1 MNEQWSNRLRRFL
14 PLVFILVAAVCIGV
28 IVQTYVADAANKA
41 QQEELKKLYEESSS
55 QLPLGA
61 SIEEGEYI
69 NSRFSELMEINPD
82 LIGWL
87 EAGSLSVPVVQG
99 EDNDYYLKHDFYG
112 NDDPHGTVF
121 LDSRNQLE
129 PNDDNLVLYG
139 HNYNRTKNMF
149 YVVEQYK
156 DPAFVN
162 ENPTITFSTLH
173 DETEY
178 VVFAVFLTNT
188 VESQGD
194 VFDYHNQLRF
204 KTTAEMNNFLEEV
217 KARSL
222 ISNPVEV
229 NASDKL
235 ITLSTCGYDFEG
247 ERIVLM
253 ARELRDDEKAE
264 DFQGLTVKAD
274 NPIMPEIWTRL
285 YGNV

>member
-1 MNEQWSNRLRRFL
+1 MKEQWNKLRRFL
-14 PLVFILVAAVCIGV
+14 PLALILVAAVCIGV
-28 IVQTYVADAANKA
+28 IVQTYAADAENKA

-61 SIEEGEYI
+61 SVEEEYI
-69 NSRFSELMEINPD
+69 NNRFSELMEINPD

-99 EDNDYYLKHDFYG
+99 TDNDYYLQHDFYG
-112 NDDPHGTVF
+112 QEDAHGTVF
-121 LDSRNQLE
+121 LDARNQLE

-156 DPAFVN
+156 NPSFVN

-173 DETEY
+173 EEGEY

-188 VESQGD
+188 EESQGE

-204 KTTAEMNNFLEEV
+204 KTTAAMNSFLEQV
-217 KARSL
+217 RARSL
-222 ISNPVEV
+222 IASPVEV
-229 NASDKL
+229 DASDKL

-253 ARELRDDEKAE
+253 ARQLRDEEKAE
-264 DFQGLTVKAD
+264 DFQGLTVKAE
-274 NPIMPEIWTRL
+274 NPLMPEVWTKL
-285 YGNV
+285 YGTA